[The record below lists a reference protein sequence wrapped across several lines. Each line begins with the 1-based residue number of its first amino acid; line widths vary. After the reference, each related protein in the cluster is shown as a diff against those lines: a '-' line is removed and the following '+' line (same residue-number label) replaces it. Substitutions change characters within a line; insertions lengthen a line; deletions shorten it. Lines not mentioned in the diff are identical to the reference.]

1 MTKRSAANR
10 PLMGACSRRDFLKLS
25 GITAFSAGGMMFLA
39 GCGPAAQDSG
49 TADEGSAESDSSEGS
64 GTLGD
69 GTTLRVGME
78 AAYAPYNW
86 QVSEAS
92 DYTIPI
98 ENVDGAYADGYDVQA
113 AKVIADALGMEAVA
127 VKCDFTA
134 LIDMLNNGQID
145 IICAGMSVTP
155 DREDSAI
162 FCNSYID
169 DDISMVT
176 RKDSPY
182 ASATTFADLAGASI
196 MGQAATMYNDV
207 IDQIAEVADVNHM
220 TPAETVPAVVESLS
234 SGTSDVITYSM
245 LSVPK
250 LLETY
255 PDFVELQMTD
265 KFEGSEMPDNA
276 AVALGTDQSIV
287 DAINEAIDGIS
298 EDDRQQMWN
307 ECMDR
312 QPA

>member
-1 MTKRSAANR
+1 MTKQSAANR

-49 TADEGSAESDSSEGS
+49 AADEGSAGSGSSEGS

-113 AKVIADALGMEAVA
+113 AKIIADALGMEAVA
-127 VKCDFTA
+127 VKCDFSA

-196 MGQAATMYNDV
+196 MGQAATMYNGAPLPLNFCHGMEGDSRLPRTFRTV
-207 IDQIAEVADVNHM
+207 DFHY
-220 TPAETVPAVVESLS
+220 PAPW
-234 SGTSDVITYSM
+234 ITANTKC
-245 LSVPK
+245 LVDCKRTAGNRRNLHVGSVPHAHDRTLTK
-250 LLETY
+250 VLFNLLKC
-255 PDFVELQMTD
+255 F
-265 KFEGSEMPDNA
+265 
-276 AVALGTDQSIV
+276 I
-287 DAINEAIDGIS
+287 
-298 EDDRQQMWN
+298 
-307 ECMDR
+307 
-312 QPA
+312 

>member
-1 MTKRSAANR
+1 
-10 PLMGACSRRDFLKLS
+10 
-25 GITAFSAGGMMFLA
+25 MMFLA
-39 GCGPAAQDSG
+39 GCGPAAQGTSESG
-49 TADEGSAESDSSEGS
+49 SSTSDNADDGEAV
-64 GTLGD
+64 LGD
-69 GTTLRVGME
+69 GKTLRVGME

-113 AKVIADALGMEAVA
+113 AKIIADALGMEAVA
-127 VKCDFTA
+127 VKCDFSA

-155 DREDSAI
+155 EREDSAI

-169 DDISMVT
+169 DDIAMVT
-176 RKDSPY
+176 KKDSPY

-196 MGQAATMYNDV
+196 MGQAATMYDDV

-220 TPAETVPAVVESLS
+220 TPGETVPAVVESLS

-287 DAINEAIDGIS
+287 DTINEAIDSIS
-298 EDDRQQMWN
+298 DDDRQQMWN